1 MAPSEEKLERIRT
14 LCHETL
20 SDYPYEIDFIDAV
33 RTGRKMWI
41 SLYFTTEGNM
51 IKVPQLKQ
59 ATMDLKKA
67 LSTIY
72 VNLDVEMIPEIHP
85 DNPAE

>member
-85 DNPAE
+85 DNPTE